1 MEYVVAFVLGAVA
14 ALGVAR
20 YAKSLADDSLL
31 RRVMNR
37 IIGA

>member
-1 MEYVVAFVLGAVA
+1 MDYAFAFVLGAVA

-20 YAKSLADDSLL
+20 YAQSLADDSLL